1 MVHLR
6 LILPVTCFSCLVF
19 VLYLVL
25 SWHGGNAEQ
34 TSLTQSGSII
44 KTLVKDATDALS
56 GGNATKSL
64 QNLNVVRQI
73 LLDFNKNS
81 SSVMATKL
89 LINDAIEAIRGNDSS
104 RAVVYLNLV
113 QQQFGIPM
121 STNEN
126 TQTQEQEIP
135 AAVSNSSSFLS
146 YDNPILGIRLQYPN
160 DWTVRQYEYNP
171 DANNTVAGFYSPSK
185 TASKLGNLSGVSGHF
200 VPYSDI
206 FVFDSKNMTL
216 DKIIEGKIKRLQND
230 TQFTILE
237 SKPITLK
244 TGQPGYVIVYR
255 TVTGGDELFRKIQA
269 YTIHSNKA
277 YLITFTSQDASF
289 SSYLPTVQRMIS
301 SFEVG
306 NVKSGAG

>member
-1 MVHLR
+1 MPHLK
-6 LILPVTCFSCLVF
+6 LILSIICFSCLVSILF
-19 VLYLVL
+19 LILQSQVGY
-25 SWHGGNAEQ
+25 AEQ
-34 TSLTQSGSII
+34 TSLTSSDPII
-44 KTLVKDATDALS
+44 KTLVKDAASALS
-56 GGNATKSL
+56 GGNTTKTL
-64 QNLNVVRQI
+64 QNLNVVNQM
-73 LLDFNKNS
+73 LLDSKTNS
-81 SSVMATKL
+81 SSIMAMKL
-89 LINDAIEAIRGNDSS
+89 LINDAIESIRGNDSS

-121 STNEN
+121 STIEN
-126 TQTQEQEIP
+126 AQTQEQEIP

-146 YDNPILGIRLQYPN
+146 YDNPILGIKLQYPN

-185 TASKLGNLSGVSGHF
+185 TASELGNLSGVSGHF

-230 TQFTILE
+230 THFTILE

-255 TVTGGDELFRKIQA
+255 TVTGGDELFRKIQT
-269 YTIHSNKA
+269 YTIYGNKA
-277 YLITFTSQDASF
+277 YLISFTSQDASF
-289 SSYLPTVQRMIS
+289 SSYLPTVQKMIS
-301 SFEVG
+301 SFEIG
-306 NVKSGAG
+306 K

>member
-6 LILPVTCFSCLVF
+6 LILLVTCFSCLVS
-19 VLYLVL
+19 VLYLVPL
-25 SWHGGNAEQ
+25 WHVGSAEQ
-34 TSLTQSGSII
+34 TSLTSSDSII
-44 KTLVKDATDALS
+44 KTLVKDAVSALS

-64 QNLNVVRQI
+64 QNLNVVHQM
-73 LLDFNKNS
+73 LLDSKKNTS
-81 SSVMATKL
+81 FVMATEL
-89 LINDAIEAIRGNDSS
+89 LIHDAIEATRGNDSS

-113 QQQFGIPM
+113 QQQLGIPT

-126 TQTQEQEIP
+126 NQTQEQEIP
-135 AAVSNSSSFLS
+135 AAVSNSSSFLTF
-146 YDNPILGIRLQYPN
+146 DNPILGIKLQYPN

-185 TASKLGNLSGVSGHF
+185 TASELGNLSGHF

-206 FVFDSKNMTL
+206 FIFESKNMTL

-230 TQFTILE
+230 THFTILD

-244 TGQPGYVIVYR
+244 GGHPAYVIVYR
-255 TVTGGDELFRKIQA
+255 TVAGGDELFRKIQT
-269 YTIHSNKA
+269 YTIYGNKVF
-277 YLITFTSQDASF
+277 LISFTSQDASF
-289 SSYLPTVQRMIS
+289 SSYLPTVQKMIS